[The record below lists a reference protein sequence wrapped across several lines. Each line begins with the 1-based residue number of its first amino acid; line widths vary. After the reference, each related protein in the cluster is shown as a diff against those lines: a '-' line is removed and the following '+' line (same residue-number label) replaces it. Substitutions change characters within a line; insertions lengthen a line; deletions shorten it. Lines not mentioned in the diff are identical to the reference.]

1 MEQIDKSMH
10 THVII
15 VITRGT
21 ICAFHVQETSSLVS
35 LLMMMKW
42 WRLVG
47 VFDEE
52 LWALVAGS
60 CSVF

>member
-1 MEQIDKSMH
+1 M
-10 THVII
+10 HVII

-21 ICAFHVQETSSLVS
+21 ICAFHVQETLSLVS

-47 VFDEE
+47 VLFDEE
-52 LWALVAGS
+52 LWALVVLVQFS
-60 CSVF
+60 KVDDEM